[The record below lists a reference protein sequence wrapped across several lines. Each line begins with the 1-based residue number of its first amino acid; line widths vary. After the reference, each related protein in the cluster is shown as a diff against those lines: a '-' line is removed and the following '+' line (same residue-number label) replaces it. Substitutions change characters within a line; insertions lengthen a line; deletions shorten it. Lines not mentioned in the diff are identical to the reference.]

1 MYNCKSRTI
10 RDVTVTPTRNWQGEG
25 MLGVTIRFDSFH
37 ESEDHVIHILDV
49 EPDSAAELAGL
60 QPNDDYLL
68 GTAEKVFKDTEILFE
83 ELRKNLEKPVEFYVY
98 SAMSDEVRVAVLMP
112 TDQWGGE
119 GILGASVA
127 HGYLHRIPSECCS
140 TIGKTCQSSSS
151 TLCTEDV
158 IHDNTIASSSIESSN
173 IIKEEESKDKKVVA
187 PPDSN
192 IIMSTML
199 GY

>member
-1 MYNCKSRTI
+1 
-10 RDVTVTPTRNWQGEG
+10 

-37 ESEDHVIHILDV
+37 ECEDHVIHILDV

-83 ELRKNLEKPVEFYVY
+83 ELSKNLEKPVEFYVY
-98 SAMSDEVRVAVLMP
+98 NSQTDEVRVTVLMP

-127 HGYLHRIPSECCS
+127 HGYLHRIPSECCQ
-140 TIGKTCQSSSS
+140 TNGKTCISSS
-151 TLCTEDV
+151 TGISTNVGIEDIV
-158 IHDNTIASSSIESSN
+158 NDTNTIIESSSKDET
-173 IIKEEESKDKKVVA
+173 IGKEEESNENKIVG
-187 PPDSN
+187 DSN

>member
-1 MYNCKSRTI
+1 
-10 RDVTVTPTRNWQGEG
+10 

-37 ESEDHVIHILDV
+37 ECEDHVIHILDV
-49 EPDSAAELAGL
+49 ESDSAAELAGL

-83 ELRKNLEKPVEFYVY
+83 ELRKNLEKTVEFYVY
-98 SAMSDEVRVAVLMP
+98 NSVTDEVRVVVLMP

-127 HGYLHRIPSECCS
+127 HGYLHRIPSDCCNTIGTSIVS
-140 TIGKTCQSSSS
+140 TIGILDLNEPNIAPSPIDT
-151 TLCTEDV
+151 T
-158 IHDNTIASSSIESSN
+158 NTNTNTN
-173 IIKEEESKDKKVVA
+173 IIKEEEETQETQEKKLVVG
-187 PPDSN
+187 DSN

>member
-1 MYNCKSRTI
+1 
-10 RDVTVTPTRNWQGEG
+10 

-37 ESEDHVIHILDV
+37 ECEDHVIHVLDV

-83 ELRKNLEKPVEFYVY
+83 ELSKNLEKPVEFYVY
-98 SAMSDEVRVAVLMP
+98 NSLTDEVRVTVLMP

-127 HGYLHRIPSECCS
+127 HGYLHRIPSECCQ
-140 TIGKTCQSSSS
+140 TNGKTSISS
-151 TLCTEDV
+151 TAGATSTVGIEDIV
-158 IHDNTIASSSIESSN
+158 NDTNTNTTIESSKDET
-173 IIKEEESKDKKVVA
+173 IIGKEQEDK
-187 PPDSN
+187 
-192 IIMSTML
+192 IL
-199 GY
+199 